1 MTVPGLVPQDKL
13 DLLRIGVKLEDG
25 MTAPA
30 IVTLIGYDNE
40 KSNTTF
46 DIVIHEGRNRQV
58 RRMCDFI
65 GFPVRQL
72 KRIKLGNLTLQG
84 LKRGGY
90 RILNE
95 DEINALIKAA
105 AINE

>member
-1 MTVPGLVPQDKL
+1 
-13 DLLRIGVKLEDG
+13 

-58 RRMCDFI
+58 RRSVI
-65 GFPVRQL
+65 LLGFL
-72 KRIKLGNLTLQG
+72 
-84 LKRGGY
+84 
-90 RILNE
+90 
-95 DEINALIKAA
+95 
-105 AINE
+105 

>member
-1 MTVPGLVPQDKL
+1 
-13 DLLRIGVKLEDG
+13 

-72 KRIKLGNLTLQG
+72 KRIKLG
-84 LKRGGY
+84 
-90 RILNE
+90 I
-95 DEINALIKAA
+95 
-105 AINE
+105 

>member
-1 MTVPGLVPQDKL
+1 MITKKVIQLLISLFMKAVTVKCA
-13 DLLRIGVKLEDG
+13 EC
-25 MTAPA
+25 
-30 IVTLIGYDNE
+30 
-40 KSNTTF
+40 
-46 DIVIHEGRNRQV
+46 VI
-58 RRMCDFI
+58 FI

-84 LKRGGY
+84 LKRNGY